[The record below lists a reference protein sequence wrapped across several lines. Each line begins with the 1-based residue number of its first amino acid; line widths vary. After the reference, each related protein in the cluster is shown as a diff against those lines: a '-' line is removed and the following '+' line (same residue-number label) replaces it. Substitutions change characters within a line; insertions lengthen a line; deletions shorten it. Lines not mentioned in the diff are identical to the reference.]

1 MQRPQ
6 REKTPPRSNAP
17 HSAGQR
23 LLLEADLYTGKF
35 GEVGEIMAKKKKKK
49 SGWRPGVLDGP
60 DPTFEE
66 LEEWINKMIQEPR
79 ITPADTQD
87 AEAVPEVTPKG

>member
-1 MQRPQ
+1 
-6 REKTPPRSNAP
+6 
-17 HSAGQR
+17 
-23 LLLEADLYTGKF
+23 
-35 GEVGEIMAKKKKKK
+35 MAKKKKKK

-66 LEEWINKMIQEPR
+66 LEEWINKMIQEPG

-87 AEAVPEVTPKG
+87 AEAAPEAAPKD